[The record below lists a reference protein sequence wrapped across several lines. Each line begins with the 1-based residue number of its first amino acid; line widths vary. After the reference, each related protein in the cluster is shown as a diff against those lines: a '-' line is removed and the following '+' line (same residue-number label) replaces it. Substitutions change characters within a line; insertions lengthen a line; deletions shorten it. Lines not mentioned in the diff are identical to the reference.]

1 MRTPLEKF
9 ISEKL
14 EPHVL
19 IITCGLPCTCKTG
32 IVKAISRITDY
43 PIMSSDIIRK
53 EVLKNEDIFDQKVA
67 SSMDNR
73 MRVYDE
79 VFRRTEE
86 HLKEGDGAIIDATFI
101 TQALRKRAAEIAN
114 KYGQTLVILQT
125 RCPRSIAIARILKR
139 TRENYESNALDE
151 QAYTNN
157 EKLFEKVDLEDIKN
171 SFPNLNFLHLIVDTQ
186 YDEPDKWYII
196 DTGKK

>member
-9 ISEKL
+9 ITAKL
-14 EPHVL
+14 GPNAL

-32 IVKAISRITDY
+32 ISKEISKITGY

-53 EVLKNEDIFDQKVA
+53 EVLKNEDIFDQRVA
-67 SSMDNR
+67 SSTDKR

-86 HLKEGDGAIIDATFI
+86 YLKEGDGVIIDATFI
-101 TQALRKRAAEIAN
+101 IQTLRKRVAEIAN
-114 KYGQTLVILQT
+114 KYSKTLVILQT

-139 TRENYESNALDE
+139 TKENYESNALDE
-151 QAYTNN
+151 QAYINN
-157 EKLFEKVDLEDIKN
+157 EKQFEKVDLDDLKN
-171 SFPNLNFLHLIVDTQ
+171 SFPNLDILHLIVDTQ
-186 YDEPDKWYII
+186 YDESNTWYII
-196 DTGKK
+196 DVEKR